1 MTFLYNT
8 KVFMDGKVLLD
19 WKEAQAV
26 ALNSKFK
33 GSPVKEKA
41 PTKSL

>member
-19 WKEAQAV
+19 WKEAQADV
-26 ALNSKFK
+26 SQFQ
-33 GSPVKEKA
+33 V
-41 PTKSL
+41 